1 LGLFG
6 LAAYTAEQRT
16 REIGIR
22 KVLGAN
28 VPGVVAMLAAGFMKL
43 VGIAFLVAAPLA
55 WLFMQK
61 WLEGFAYRE
70 SMSGWVFIVAGLGA
84 LLIALLT
91 IGTQFIRAAIA
102 NPVQSLKNE

>member
-1 LGLFG
+1 
-6 LAAYTAEQRT
+6 
-16 REIGIR
+16 
-22 KVLGAN
+22 
-28 VPGVVAMLAAGFMKL
+28 
-43 VGIAFLVAAPLA
+43 
-55 WLFMQK
+55 MQK
-61 WLEGFAYRE
+61 WLEGYAYRE